1 MGSQF
6 VDLNGDGHSDYL
18 TSIFDGSPHVSWGSE
33 EGFTEPELLYDA
45 GKERILVAYYWDYD
59 EGSHLTTGRS
69 MPDGEAANIRGIS
82 ALAFD
87 WDADG
92 DFDLLQG
99 TYEEGRLF
107 LQLNEGTNAE
117 PRFTGKNQDVLAG
130 GEPLRNDAKMT
141 TPRLV
146 DWDGDGDQD
155 LVYGTFGDAS
165 EPGRVLLLVNT
176 GRIGAPEF
184 AAPRVLLEGIVGS
197 EVSEAAGPSEGLY
210 PEVVDWDGDGDLDLI
225 VGGYSRWSPPG
236 RELSEEEQ
244 ATVARLRAREAELQ
258 EAYAAISVEYSD
270 ALDAALEG
278 KSEEEQEAVFTEV
291 YGQFRERM
299 QAASEALKEV
309 TDEIETYVPRPQRKP
324 LVWFYER
331 VQ

>member
-33 EGFTEPELLYDA
+33 EGFSEPELLYDA

-59 EGSHLTTGRS
+59 EESHLTTGRA
-69 MPDGEAANIRGIS
+69 MPDGKAASIRGIS

-107 LQLNEGTNAE
+107 LQLNEGTNHE
-117 PRFTGKNQDVLAG
+117 PRFTGKNQPVLAG
-130 GEPLRNDAKMT
+130 GVPLENKAKMT

-155 LVYGTFGDAS
+155 IVYGTFGDAS
-165 EPGRVLLLVNT
+165 KPGKVYLLTNT
-176 GRIGAPEF
+176 GKVGAPVF
-184 AAPRVLLEGIVGS
+184 AAPEVLLDGSTVG
-197 EVSEAAGPSEGLY
+197 EPTEATGPNEGLY

-225 VGGYSRWSPPG
+225 VGGYSRWTPAG
-236 RELSEEEQ
+236 RELSADEE
-244 ATVARLRAREAELQ
+244 AMVAELRSQ
-258 EAYAAISVEYSD
+258 
-270 ALDAALEG
+270 LAALEAAYQTVHEEVNKALEKALEG
-278 KSEEEQEAVFTEV
+278 VPEDEHEPIYQEVWKSFE
-291 YGQFRERM
+291 ERM
-299 QAASEALKEV
+299 SAATQGMAEV
-309 TDEIETYVPRPQRKP
+309 NKQLEELVPAAKRKP
-324 LVWFYER
+324 FVWYYER
-331 VQ
+331 LR